1 MPAPRWLARANR
13 VGLNPA
19 RPAHR
24 PSRLHRDESRKEVPA
39 PVRILLGV
47 ISADDFLSLDIAG
60 PAPRHDESR

>member
-13 VGLNPA
+13 VGLNRLVRLIA
-19 RPAHR
+19 

>member
-24 PSRLHRDESRKEVPA
+24 PITAVPGREPQGGA
-39 PVRILLGV
+39 GAGGILLGV
-47 ISADDFLSLDIAG
+47 IRADDFLSLDIAG
-60 PAPRHDESR
+60 PAPRPDESR